1 MLSTMKKYFIFSIM
15 LILLAIGQSVVLKG
29 QQNQQSTVSETII
42 TVGLNNADIVGADN
56 RAIQAAVDMVSL
68 RGGGT
73 VRILPGEYI
82 LDDAIRLRS
91 NIHLIGDREKTILK
105 HAPAVSCP
113 LLKDADIG
121 QKEITPKDPSLFKV
135 GMGVVCRSTKYQ
147 GEMVNKPLTIIR
159 IENGVLYLNNYI
171 EFDFT
176 ADFDGME
183 KGEAGGVVANV
194 FPLIYGWEVEN
205 VTIEG
210 LTVDSK
216 VNIENNSG
224 WINTRVGGIYLKR
237 TKNGLVKDVNAINTR
252 GDGILISSSEH
263 ITAENCLGANNT
275 YHGLHCGAHSPWTI
289 VRNSTFHH
297 NGSDG
302 VYICWGVREGEF
314 TDNIIY
320 NNGIREMT
328 EFSDRGKRGGIS
340 IGHKDTDNL
349 IARNHIYENARY
361 GVYFRTKTEPNGAHR
376 NTLKDNIIE
385 NNGLPGHVTRAS
397 GITICG
403 ITHDLVFENNT
414 IRETRQGSD
423 RLQKNGFVI
432 EPGVSNIKLINN
444 KTSGH
449 PEKDIQDNSKSAQPT
464 SDSNY

>member
-1 MLSTMKKYFIFSIM
+1 MKKYFILSMLLGTFSAGSS
-15 LILLAIGQSVVLKG
+15 LVLMG
-29 QQNQQSTVSETII
+29 QQKEVRPEIPSGTTI
-42 TVGLNNADIVGADN
+42 TVGLKNADIIGSDN
-56 RAIQAAVDMVSL
+56 KAIQAAIDLVAL

-73 VRILPGEYI
+73 VQILPGEYI

-91 NIHLIGDREKTILK
+91 NIHLKGDREKTILK
-105 HAPAVSCP
+105 HAPAISSP
-113 LLKDADIG
+113 LIKDADIG
-121 QKEITPKDPSLFKV
+121 QKEVTPKDASLFKV
-135 GMGVVCRSTKYQ
+135 GMGLVVRSKEYQ
-147 GEMVNKPLTIIR
+147 GEMVNRPTTIVR
-159 IENGVLYLNNYI
+159 IENGVLYLKDYI

-176 ADFDGME
+176 ADFDGPQ
-183 KGEAGGVVANV
+183 KVVGRGVATNI
-194 FPLIYGWEVEN
+194 FPLIFGWEVEN
-205 VTIEG
+205 VEIEG
-210 LTVDSK
+210 LTVDEK
-216 VNIENNSG
+216 TEATPPG
-224 WINTRVGGIYLKR
+224 WINARVGGVTLKR
-237 TKNGLVKDVNAINTR
+237 TKNGLIKDVNAINSP
-252 GDGILISSSEH
+252 GDGILISSCEH
-263 ITAENCLGANNT
+263 ITTINCLGAYNT

-320 NNGIREMT
+320 NNGIREIT
-328 EFSDRGKRGGIS
+328 NFPDRGKRGGIS

-385 NNGLPGHVTRAS
+385 NNGLKGHVTRAT

-414 IRETRQGSD
+414 IRETRQGDD
-423 RLQKNGFVI
+423 RLQKGGIVI
-432 EPGVSNIKLINN
+432 EPGVSNIKMVNN
-444 KTSGH
+444 KISGH
-449 PEKDIQDNSKSAQPT
+449 PEQDIVDNSKNPKPTADSA
-464 SDSNY
+464 Y

>member
-1 MLSTMKKYFIFSIM
+1 MKKHFIFSI
-15 LILLAIGQSVVLKG
+15 LLAFLSAGQSMVLMG
-29 QQNQQSTVSETII
+29 QQKQDQPNIPSGTII
-42 TVGLNNADIVGADN
+42 TVGSKGADILGSDN
-56 RAIQAAVDMVSL
+56 KAIQAAVDMVAM

-73 VRILPGEYI
+73 VQILPGEYM

-91 NIHLIGDREKTILK
+91 NIRIKGDREKTILR
-105 HAPAVSCP
+105 HAPAVSSP

-121 QKEITPKDPSLFKV
+121 QKEVTPKDASLFKV
-135 GMGVVCRSTKYQ
+135 GMGLVVRSKQYQ
-147 GEMVNKPLTIIR
+147 GEMVNHPNTIVR
-159 IENGVLYLNNYI
+159 IENGVLYLKDYI

-176 ADFDGME
+176 ADFDGPQ
-183 KGEAGGVVANV
+183 KVVGGGVVTNI
-194 FPLIYGWEVEN
+194 FPLIFGWEVEN
-205 VTIEG
+205 VVIEG

-216 VNIENNSG
+216 VEVSAG
-224 WINTRVGGIYLKR
+224 WTNARVGGICLKR
-237 TKNGLVKDVNAINTR
+237 TKNGLVKDVNAINTQ
-252 GDGILISSSEH
+252 GDGILISSCEH
-263 ITAENCLGANNT
+263 ITAENCLGAYNT

-320 NNGIREMT
+320 NNGIREIT
-328 EFSDRGKRGGIS
+328 NFPDRGKRGGIS

-385 NNGLPGHVTRAS
+385 NNGLPGHVTRAT

-414 IRETRQGSD
+414 IRETRQGDD
-423 RLQKNGFVI
+423 RLQKSGIVI
-432 EPGVSNIKLINN
+432 EPGVSNIKLVNN
-444 KTSGH
+444 KISGH
-449 PEKDIQDNSKSAQPT
+449 PEQAIVDNSKSLKPT
-464 SDSNY
+464 ADSAY

>member
-1 MLSTMKKYFIFSIM
+1 MKKCLIYSFLMIVLTAGSI
-15 LILLAIGQSVVLKG
+15 VLKG
-29 QQNQQSTVSETII
+29 QQKQVQQGNDPGMVI
-42 TVGLNNADIVGADN
+42 TVGLKNADIIGTDN
-56 RAIQAAVDMVSL
+56 RAIQAAVDLVAM

-73 VRILPGEYI
+73 VEILPGEYV
-82 LDDAIRLRS
+82 LNDAIRLRS
-91 NIHLIGDREKTILK
+91 NIHLKGDREKTILK
-105 HAPAVSCP
+105 HATAVSCP

-135 GMGVVCRSTKYQ
+135 GMGVVCRSSNYI
-147 GEMVNKPLTIIR
+147 GNMVNKPVTIIR

-176 ADFDGME
+176 ADFDGMK

-194 FPLIYGWEVEN
+194 FPLIFGWEVEN

-216 VNIENNSG
+216 VNVENNPG
-224 WINTRVGGIYLKR
+224 WINTRVGGICLKR
-237 TKNGLVKDVNAINTR
+237 TKNGLIKDVTAINTQ
-252 GDGILISSSEH
+252 GDGILISSCEH

-320 NNGIREMT
+320 NNGIREDLN
-328 EFSDRGKRGGIS
+328 FPDHGKRGGLS

-385 NNGLPGHVTRAS
+385 NNGLPGHVTRAT

-403 ITHDLVFENNT
+403 ITHDLVFENNI
-414 IRETRQGSD
+414 IRETRQGND
-423 RLQKNGFVI
+423 RLQKNGIVI
-432 EPGVSNIKLINN
+432 EPGVTNIKLINN
-444 KTSGH
+444 KITGH
-449 PEKDIQDNSKSAQPT
+449 PEQAISDNSKSAQPT
-464 SDSNY
+464 SESNY

>member
-1 MLSTMKKYFIFSIM
+1 MKKYLIFS
-15 LILLAIGQSVVLKG
+15 LLLAIMGTGPVVLNG
-29 QQNQQSTVSETII
+29 QQVQKDNNLGTVI
-42 TVGLNNADIVGADN
+42 TVGLNNADITGTDN
-56 RAIQAAVDMVSL
+56 RAIQAAVDMVAM

-73 VRILPGEYI
+73 VQILPGEYI

-91 NIHLIGDREKTILK
+91 NIHLKGDREKTILK
-105 HAPAVSCP
+105 HAPAISCP
-113 LLKDADIG
+113 LLKDADVG

-135 GMGVVCRSTKYQ
+135 GMGVVCRSAKYP
-147 GEMVNKPLTIIR
+147 GDMVNKPVTITR

-176 ADFDGME
+176 ADFEGMKKGDG
-183 KGEAGGVVANV
+183 GGVVANV
-194 FPLIYGWEVEN
+194 FPLIFGWEVEN
-205 VTIEG
+205 VVIEG

-216 VNIENNSG
+216 VNVENNPG
-224 WINTRVGGIYLKR
+224 WINTRVGGICLKR
-237 TKNGLVKDVNAINTR
+237 TKNGLIKDVNVINTR
-252 GDGILISSSEH
+252 GDGILISSCEH
-263 ITAENCLGANNT
+263 ITTDNCLGANNT

-289 VRNSTFHH
+289 VRHSSFHH

-314 TDNIIY
+314 TDNVIY
-320 NNGIREMT
+320 NNGIREDT
-328 EFSDRGKRGGIS
+328 NFPDHGKRGGIS

-385 NNGLPGHVTRAS
+385 NNGLPGHVTRAT

-414 IRETRQGSD
+414 IRETRQGND

-432 EPGVSNIKLINN
+432 EPGVTNIKMINN
-444 KTSGH
+444 KLSGH
-449 PEKDIQDNSKSAQPT
+449 PEQAIVDNSKSAKPT

>member
-1 MLSTMKKYFIFSIM
+1 MKKCLIYSFLLIVLTAGSI
-15 LILLAIGQSVVLKG
+15 VLKG
-29 QQNQQSTVSETII
+29 QQKQVQQSNNSGMVI
-42 TVGLNNADIVGADN
+42 TVGLKNADIIGTDN
-56 RAIQAAVDMVSL
+56 RAIQAAVDLVAM

-73 VRILPGEYI
+73 VQILPGEYV
-82 LDDAIRLRS
+82 LNDAIRLRS
-91 NIHLIGDREKTILK
+91 NIHLKGDREKTILK
-105 HAPAVSCP
+105 HATAVSCP

-135 GMGVVCRSTKYQ
+135 GMGVVCRSSKYT
-147 GEMVNKPLTIIR
+147 GDMVNKPMTIIR

-176 ADFDGME
+176 ADFDGMK

-194 FPLIYGWEVEN
+194 FPLIFGWEVEN

-216 VNIENNSG
+216 VNIENNPG
-224 WINTRVGGIYLKR
+224 WINTRVGGICLKR
-237 TKNGLVKDVNAINTR
+237 TKNGLIKDVTAINTQ
-252 GDGILISSSEH
+252 GDGILISSCEH

-289 VRNSTFHH
+289 VRHSTFHH

-320 NNGIREMT
+320 NNGIREDLN
-328 EFSDRGKRGGIS
+328 FPDHGKRGGIS

-385 NNGLPGHVTRAS
+385 NNGLPGHVTRAT

-403 ITHDLVFENNT
+403 ITHDLVFENNI
-414 IRETRQGSD
+414 IRETRQGND
-423 RLQKNGFVI
+423 RLQKNGIVI

-444 KTSGH
+444 KITGH
-449 PEKDIQDNSKSAQPT
+449 PEQAISDNSKSAQPT
-464 SDSNY
+464 SESNY

>member
-1 MLSTMKKYFIFSIM
+1 MKNYFILSV
-15 LILLAIGQSVVLKG
+15 LLATFSAGSSLVLMG
-29 QQNQQSTVSETII
+29 QQKEVMPEIPSGTVI
-42 TVGLNNADIVGADN
+42 TVGLKNADIIGSDN
-56 RAIQAAVDMVSL
+56 KAIQAAVDMVAM

-73 VRILPGEYI
+73 VQILPGEYI

-91 NIHLIGDREKTILK
+91 NIRLKGDREKTILK
-105 HAPAVSCP
+105 HAPAISSP

-121 QKEITPKDPSLFKV
+121 QKEVTPKDASLFKV
-135 GMGVVCRSTKYQ
+135 GMGLVVRSKEYQ
-147 GEMVNKPLTIIR
+147 GEMVNRPTTIVR
-159 IENGVLYLNNYI
+159 IENGVLYLKDYI

-176 ADFDGME
+176 ADFDGPQ
-183 KGEAGGVVANV
+183 KVVGGGVATNI
-194 FPLIYGWEVEN
+194 FPLIFGWQVEN
-205 VTIEG
+205 VEIEG
-210 LTVDSK
+210 LTVDEK
-216 VNIENNSG
+216 TEATPPG
-224 WINTRVGGIYLKR
+224 WINARVGALTLKR
-237 TKNGLVKDVNAINTR
+237 TRNGLIRDVNAINSP
-252 GDGILISSSEH
+252 GDGILISSCEH
-263 ITAENCLGANNT
+263 ITSINCLGANNS

-302 VYICWGVREGEF
+302 IYICWGVREGEF

-328 EFSDRGKRGGIS
+328 NFPDRGKRGGIS

-385 NNGLPGHVTRAS
+385 NNGLPGQVTRAT

-414 IRETRQGSD
+414 IRETRQGDD
-423 RLQKNGFVI
+423 RLQKSGIVI
-432 EPGVSNIKLINN
+432 EPGVTNIKMINN
-444 KTSGH
+444 KISGH
-449 PEKDIQDNSKSAQPT
+449 TEKDIVDNSKSLKPT
-464 SDSNY
+464 ADSAY

>member
-1 MLSTMKKYFIFSIM
+1 MKKNVYFTFS
-15 LILLAIGQSVVLKG
+15 LALLLTGQAITLLG
-29 QQNQQSTVSETII
+29 QQKQDQTVNIPGMTV
-42 TVGLNNADIVGADN
+42 TVGMKNADIIGSN
-56 RAIQAAVDMVSL
+56 NKAIQAAVDLVAMK
-68 RGGGT
+68 GGGT
-73 VRILPGEYI
+73 VQILPGEYV

-91 NIHLIGDREKTILK
+91 NIHLKGDREKTILK
-105 HAPAVSCP
+105 HAPAISSP

-121 QKEITPKDPSLFKV
+121 QKEVTPKDASLFKV
-135 GMGVVCRSTKYQ
+135 GMGLVIRSKEYQ
-147 GEMVNKPLTIIR
+147 GEMVNKPNTIVR
-159 IENGVLYLNNYI
+159 IENGVLYLKDYI

-176 ADFDGME
+176 ADFDGPP
-183 KGEAGGVVANV
+183 KVAGGGVATNI
-194 FPLIYGWEVEN
+194 FPLVFGWEVEN
-205 VTIEG
+205 VMIEG

-216 VNIENNSG
+216 VEANPG
-224 WINTRVGGIYLKR
+224 WTNTRVGGICLKR
-237 TKNGLVKDVNAINTR
+237 TKNGLVKDVNAINTQ
-252 GDGILISSSEH
+252 GDGILISSCEH
-263 ITAENCLGANNT
+263 ITAINCLGANNT

-302 VYICWGVREGEF
+302 IYICWGVREGEF

-328 EFSDRGKRGGIS
+328 TFPDRGKRGGLS

-385 NNGLPGHVTRAS
+385 NNGLPGHVTRAT

-414 IRETRQGSD
+414 IRETRQGDD
-423 RLQKNGFVI
+423 RLQKVGIVI
-432 EPGVSNIKLINN
+432 EPGVSNVKMVNN
-444 KTSGH
+444 KISGH
-449 PEKDIQDNSKSAQPT
+449 PEQAIVDNSKSVKPT
-464 SDSNY
+464 ADSAY